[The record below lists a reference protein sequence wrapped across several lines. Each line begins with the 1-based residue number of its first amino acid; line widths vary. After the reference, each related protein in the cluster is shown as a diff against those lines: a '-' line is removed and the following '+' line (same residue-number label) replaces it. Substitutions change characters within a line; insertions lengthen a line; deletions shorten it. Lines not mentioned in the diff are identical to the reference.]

1 MSIHEAM
8 RNIIHRSHLPRLLKS
23 AAVSGAVSLS
33 CALPLAGE
41 EDLTTKPDPATHTV
55 IVPFDAKKPID
66 LPKADRF
73 YLDYADFQ
81 RLWALA
87 KENRRPEKVETDTG
101 ASEAAILSALYESE
115 VLDANLRLKARFS
128 VHTRGRKWAKL
139 ALPFASKA
147 GTLAVGEVTLDG
159 HAAVVESGTVLIE
172 EPGAHTVDVTLDV
185 KLDRAWKNVAL
196 ILPPASAGLLSLTVP
211 VTDGRPMFAGP
222 LDAAVSEENR
232 GGRRTFTL
240 PLGGATSIDVTRTS
254 SRRLVA
260 EVPPAQAETKAE
272 LSILPRM
279 ERLTGQVQ
287 FGFAGTERTSV
298 SVELD
303 PTLRLESAS
312 STPAGITTLR
322 KEGDKQFLDVNFSR
336 AVADSAQV
344 HFAAVRT
351 FGEADAIG
359 KRQSPV
365 VRAVASRDS
374 VVLELLAADELQ
386 VKADAPAS
394 LVRVASPQR
403 PQSSAL
409 PVGAW
414 RLEAGVPLPYTVG
427 AAENRSK
434 AQLEALYQISRQKAE
449 IIAALT
455 LDSGRAALQETSLSL
470 PAGYEVQTVKG
481 PRVVAWH
488 RDGNTLRVR
497 FDEQPQREARFAVH
511 LAKTLAQ
518 PADAWT
524 LEPLGLPQFAKQ
536 ETTVLIAAHAADE
549 VKLSF
554 DAADRKMREVD
565 PGTLS
570 TAISVKAPMQM
581 KRALRVEKPAWSAQV
596 TLARQ
601 APRFSVDAVLLAQA
615 SESGLHLSQRVG
627 VNVEQGAFAA
637 VKLRLP
643 ADLPEA
649 RVHGPTVRDTQS
661 RLVNGVREYDVS
673 FQAEALDRADFT
685 LDLDL
690 PLEGSKLLPVLQVEG
705 ASRTQRFVIVD
716 NGSAREMKL
725 EAVGAVSAAKENV
738 PWLPDGLT
746 RPQFFRAPDQGAIRV
761 DFTQLDSTAGNAAII
776 TQAEITTALRPSG
789 ERWEVVVYSLANRS
803 LQFLPVRL
811 PDRAELV
818 EVSVGGQSVRADR
831 AGTRSAES
839 GNRNPEFL
847 VPLIQ
852 MRAGE
857 LSQEVRLVYRV
868 SALDAGVETTHALDD
883 PELIGLSAE
892 RTLWNVWVPEGYEA
906 RDFDG
911 NMDEV
916 GEEGHELEKQRSLLS
931 EVARLNRVLSSKE
944 VAYEDAKM
952 AWDNA
957 NKTIEQLKSRGA
969 VRKSKVSSAPA
980 QDRAVN
986 KKRNIKI
993 IEADVEKQIMEQDV
1007 LITGNSGNLRQLE
1020 SKGKDSG
1027 PQGLVKSGTNTWV
1040 LNGTSQ
1046 QQAGNDVSNQPAT
1059 LFNDTAGVS
1068 NGFFDKDA
1076 STLSK
1081 SGTGNLVMN
1090 GGVLAFDA
1098 SQQKPDA
1105 AALGNLS
1112 NARGN
1117 VQMAQQAQ
1125 MGQTLSVGSNVT
1137 AGGGVTVQGGG
1148 TLTISGVNTY
1158 SGATIINGGTLAVGG
1173 NGLQM
1178 LDQAKNLAKEGHYTE
1193 SRQLALAAAN
1203 AGAGSS
1209 AVVLMEQLDD
1219 RARYQPVPSAGGAGG
1234 LPEVERRL
1242 QLGYSLQSL
1251 GDLEKA
1257 AAEFKGVLSLDA
1269 GNEGARRA
1277 LERVEGQKREQAGTT
1292 RDQERARM
1300 SGEASQQII
1309 ATRPATPATVPP
1321 APAPMAAADPFAPP
1335 AIAALVPRPAE
1346 QPVAA
1351 HRAAGGG
1358 VAGGFNNAGLG
1369 TGDDL
1374 GITQQLKPVG
1384 RVSLAIEVPLS
1395 GSVFHFSKLKDHA
1408 ALEVTVVK
1416 PWGPEVKVAWWAL
1429 LGGIVVFSGVTW
1441 RRGRR

>member
-1 MSIHEAM
+1 MSTHEAM
-8 RNIIHRSHLPRLLKS
+8 RNIIHRLHLPRILPGV
-23 AAVSGAVSLS
+23 AIIAAVSLS

-101 ASEAAILSALYESE
+101 APEAAILSALYEGQ
-115 VLDANLRLKARFS
+115 VLDANLRLKARFN

-139 ALPFASKA
+139 ALPFASKP

-185 KLDRAWKNVAL
+185 KLDRAWKTVAL
-196 ILPPASAGLLSLTVP
+196 TLPPASAGLLSLTVP
-211 VTDGRPMFAGP
+211 VTDGRPAFAEP
-222 LDAAVSEENR
+222 LDAAVTDENR

-240 PLGGATSIDVTRTS
+240 PLGGATSLDVTRTS

-260 EVPPAQAETKAE
+260 ETPPAQAETKVE
-272 LSILPRM
+272 LSVLPRM
-279 ERLTGQVQ
+279 ERLAGQVQ

-298 SVELD
+298 SVEFD

-312 STPAGITTLR
+312 STPAGISTLR
-322 KEGDKQFLDVNFSR
+322 KEGDKQFLDVNFTR

-344 HFAAVRT
+344 YFAAVRT
-351 FGEADAIG
+351 FGESDAIG

-374 VVLELLAADELQ
+374 VVLELLMADELQ
-386 VKADAPAS
+386 VKAEAS
-394 LVRVASPQR
+394 AGLVRVASPQR
-403 PQSSAL
+403 PESSTL

-455 LDSGRAALQETSLSL
+455 LDSGRATLQETSISL

-481 PRVVAWH
+481 PRVVAWY

-497 FDEQPQREARFAVH
+497 FDEESPREARLAVH

-518 PADAWT
+518 PVDAWT

-549 VKLSF
+549 VKLTF
-554 DAADRKMREVD
+554 DTADRKMREVD

-570 TAISVKAPMQM
+570 TDISVKAPMQM
-581 KRALRVEKPAWSAQV
+581 KRALRVEKPSWSAQV

-615 SESGLHLSQRVG
+615 SESGLHLSQQVG
-627 VNVEQGAFAA
+627 VNVEQGALAV

-649 RVHGPTVRDTQS
+649 RVHGPRVRDMQS
-661 RLVNGVREYDVS
+661 RVVNGAREYDVS

-690 PLEGSKLLPVLQVEG
+690 PLEGSKLLPILQVEG
-705 ASRTQRFVIVD
+705 ASRTQRFVIAD

-725 EAVGAVSAAKENV
+725 DAIGAVSAAKENV

-818 EVSVGGQSVRADR
+818 EVSVGGQAVRADR
-831 AGTRSAES
+831 AETRTVEP
-839 GNRNPEFL
+839 GNRSPQFL

-868 SALDAGVETTHALDD
+868 PVLDKGVEATHALDD
-883 PELIGLSAE
+883 PELVGLSAE
-892 RTLWNVWVPEGYEA
+892 RTLWNVWVPDGYEA

-969 VRKSKVSSAPA
+969 VRKSKPSYSVAEGKA
-980 QDRAVN
+980 M
-986 KKRNIKI
+986 KKNVQA

-1027 PQGLVKSGTNTWV
+1027 PQGFLKSGTNTWV

-1046 QQAGNDVSNQPAT
+1046 QQAGNDVGNQPAT

-1068 NGFFDKDA
+1068 NGFFDKVT
-1076 STLSK
+1076 SGLSK
-1081 SGTGNLVMN
+1081 SGTGSLVMN
-1090 GGVLAFDA
+1090 GGVFAFDA
-1098 SQQKPDA
+1098 PQQKPDA

-1117 VQMAQQAQ
+1117 VQVAQQGEMAQN
-1125 MGQTLSVGSNVT
+1125 LVIGSNVT
-1137 AGGGVTVQGGG
+1137 GGGGVTVQGGG

-1158 SGATIINGGTLAVGG
+1158 SGATIINGGRLVVGG

-1178 LDQAKNLAKEGHYTE
+1178 LDQAKNLAKEGRYTE

-1257 AAEFKGVLSLDA
+1257 AEEFKGVLSLEA

-1277 LERVEGQKREQAGTT
+1277 LQHVEDQKQEQAAMMP
-1292 RDQERARM
+1292 DQGRARM
-1300 SGEASQQII
+1300 SGEVQQLI

-1321 APAPMAAADPFAPP
+1321 PPVPAAPAAADPFAPP
-1335 AIAALVPRPAE
+1335 EITALVPPPAE
-1346 QPVAA
+1346 QPAA
-1351 HRAAGGG
+1351 VRRAGGG
-1358 VAGGFNNAGLG
+1358 GVVVGFNNTGLG

-1374 GITQQLKPVG
+1374 GVTPQLKPVG

-1416 PWGPEVKVAWWAL
+1416 PWEPQVKVAWWAL
-1429 LGGIVVFSGVTW
+1429 LGGVVVFSGVRW